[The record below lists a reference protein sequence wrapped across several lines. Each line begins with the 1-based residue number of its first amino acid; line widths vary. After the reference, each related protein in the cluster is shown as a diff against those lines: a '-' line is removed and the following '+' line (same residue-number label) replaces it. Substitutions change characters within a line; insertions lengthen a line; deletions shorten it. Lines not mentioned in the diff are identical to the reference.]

1 MLATDI
7 RKDHKA
13 HMKLF
18 GNRLHC
24 TTTILIQIAQT
35 KIPVIYSHTYL
46 TLVWMEVRQAQD
58 QSVFNLWRNQN
69 LSLTGDY
76 LHHYCPTAPVPA
88 LNLLFYCQ
96 LCCQLKL
103 HK

>member
-46 TLVWMEVRQAQD
+46 TLVWMDGGKTGTRPVSV
-58 QSVFNLWRNQN
+58 QSLEK
-69 LSLTGDY
+69 
-76 LHHYCPTAPVPA
+76 PKPVSDW
-88 LNLLFYCQ
+88 
-96 LCCQLKL
+96 
-103 HK
+103 